1 MVSAFAA
8 RQRLVL
14 GQVKVADKAN
24 EIVAIPRLL
33 DMLAIEGAV
42 VTIDAMGCQRAIA
55 RKVLDKKADYIF
67 ALKGN
72 QGTLHEDVELF
83 AAEQKASNFKDST
96 VSRART
102 VDGDHGRIET
112 RDITVI
118 HDIDWLQ
125 KNHRWPGLNSVVM
138 VQSTRETGG
147 KIERETRFYITSLV
161 LIASLIGPL
170 IRDHWATRTASIGC
184 SIWSSE
190 MTNVPANR
198 SRSRKFHHIK
208 TYGAQSHPSRTR
220 QGLLATKTKGRSM
233 GR

>member
-1 MVSAFAA
+1 
-8 RQRLVL
+8 
-14 GQVKVADKAN
+14 
-24 EIVAIPRLL
+24 
-33 DMLAIEGAV
+33 MLAIKGAV

-67 ALKGN
+67 ALEGN
-72 QGTLHEDVELF
+72 QGTLREDVELF
-83 AAEQKASNFKDST
+83 AAEQRASNFKDTT

-102 VDGDHGRIET
+102 VDGDHGRIES

-125 KNHRWPGLNSVVM
+125 KNHQWPGLNSVVM

-161 LIASLIGPL
+161 LIASLIGPSSEP
-170 IRDHWATRTASIGC
+170 IGRSRTASIGC

-190 MTNVPANR
+190 MTNAACEPITLPQT
-198 SRSRKFHHIK
+198 SP
-208 TYGAQSHPSRTR
+208 Q
-220 QGLLATKTKGRSM
+220 
-233 GR
+233 